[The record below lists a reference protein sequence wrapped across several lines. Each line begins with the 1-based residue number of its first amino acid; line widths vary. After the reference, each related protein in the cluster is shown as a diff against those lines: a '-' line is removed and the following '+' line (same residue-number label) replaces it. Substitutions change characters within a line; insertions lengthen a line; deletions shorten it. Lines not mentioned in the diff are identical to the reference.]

1 MCPVKIEGY
10 TQLDDEAMALMNAR
24 LAHHKGSRAA
34 LARELDMGR
43 SSISQALDLKY
54 PGDTKKL
61 RARIFERLAGM
72 INCPHLGQELSPAQC
87 KQYRSRPLSA
97 ASYSPQSAKHW
108 TACQGC
114 IFNPDRKTHKEEAG
128 HERV

>member
-1 MCPVKIEGY
+1 MCAVKY
-10 TQLDDEAMALMNAR
+10 TQLDDEALALMHAR

-34 LARELDMGR
+34 LARDLDMGR

-72 INCPHLGQELSPAQC
+72 INCPHLGEDLAPAIC
-87 KQYRSRPLSA
+87 KQYRDKPLSA
-97 ASYSPQSAKHW
+97 ASYSPQSVKHW
-108 TACQGC
+108 TACQNC
-114 IFNPDRKTHKEEAG
+114 IFNPDRKPAKKEEAS